1 MPCPLGIDIGMRRE
15 LVVIVG
21 VDGPVPVLVQLAQ
34 GPDLESEVIIV
45 IESGQDAYV
54 QSGLYVL
61 FSVSGL
67 EGGKGQEEREQR
79 DNRFA

>member
-1 MPCPLGIDIGMRRE
+1 MPCPLGKHISVCDE

-54 QSGLYVL
+54 QSGLYDL

-67 EGGKGQEEREQR
+67 ESGKG
-79 DNRFA
+79 

>member
-1 MPCPLGIDIGMRRE
+1 MRRE

-21 VDGPVPVLVQLAQ
+21 VDGPVPVLIQLPQ
-34 GPDLESEVIIV
+34 PTELESKVVVVVEG
-45 IESGQDAYV
+45 GQDAYV
-54 QSGLYVL
+54 QSGLYDL

-67 EGGKGQEEREQR
+67 KGGKGQEEREQR